1 VSRWCRARTTHFGY
15 FTAYAAIA
23 TRADLDAVIHLG
35 DYLYEYA
42 NRESGDGTAL
52 HRVPSPDKEMVAL
65 ADYRQRHAQYK
76 ADPDSQ
82 EIHRQHPF
90 IVVWDS

>member
-1 VSRWCRARTTHFGY
+1 M
-15 FTAYAAIA
+15 
-23 TRADLDAVIHLG
+23 IHLG

-42 NRESGDGTAL
+42 NREFGDGTAL